1 MREEIVGK
9 RYAKALI
16 KLGKEENVLERIRED
31 LSRIVSLFNEQE
43 LFRRVMCDP
52 VYGKD
57 KRKEILIAI
66 MEKLGISALCQ
77 RFLHLLVD
85 KARMR
90 NIPAILDAYM
100 KLEDEA
106 AGRVRAHIFSA
117 YPLQDRIVQEIR
129 KVLEA
134 RLHKEVVLEVQTQ
147 QDLIGGIVCKV
158 NGMVF
163 DGSVV
168 TQLESLK
175 STLRGE

>member
-16 KLGKEENVLERIRED
+16 KLGKEENILERIRED

-57 KRKEILIAI
+57 KRKEILNAI

-117 YPLQDRIVQEIR
+117 YPLQDMIVQEIR